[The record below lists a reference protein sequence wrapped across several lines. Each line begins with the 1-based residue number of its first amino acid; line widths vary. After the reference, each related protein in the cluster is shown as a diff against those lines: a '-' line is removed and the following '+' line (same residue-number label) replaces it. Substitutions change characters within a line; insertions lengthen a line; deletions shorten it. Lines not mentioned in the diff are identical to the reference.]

1 MFVRARGGGEER
13 ERDTQRHREG
23 EKVHTDR
30 YKNVESLPIGF
41 VEASL
46 VAETVVVVPAP
57 EFFSVIGVNLAVVVV
72 VVVVVV
78 VSPEQTNTTQQT
90 VQY

>member
-13 ERDTQRHREG
+13 ERHTQRHREG

-30 YKNVESLPIGF
+30 KNVESLPIGF